1 MRDPR
6 RITARFAREADIRVA
21 PRGAEHADD
30 ARRER
35 AWRARRALDGL
46 ARPLLCLRDGLRSG
60 HLMNQCLASA
70 LAIWAIGCVIPTP
83 LAPDNSGNVPPA
95 IISGDPEF
103 TAVPLVH
110 SENDQLTL
118 KINAVDAN
126 ADQLLEARLFFKT
139 GNSFTQLGR
148 EEMARSAAD
157 PTSHRATFDG
167 IQVCRLGSDPQK
179 LLYIFVADTDFPMN
193 FDPAKRPS
201 DFESHSDFSYWVVV
215 CT

>member
-6 RITARFAREADIRVA
+6 RMTAGFAREADIRVA
-21 PRGAEHADD
+21 QSRPDGGAS
-30 ARRER
+30 
-35 AWRARRALDGL
+35 ARRARASRHGRVLDGL
-46 ARPLLCLRDGLRSG
+46 ARLLLCLRSTRI
-60 HLMNQCLASA
+60 MNQCLASA
-70 LAIWAIGCVIPTP
+70 LAMWAIGCVIPTP

-95 IISGDPEF
+95 IVSGDPEF

-118 KINAVDAN
+118 KVNAVDAN
-126 ADQLLEARLFFKT
+126 ADQQLEARLFFKT

-167 IQVCRLGSDPQK
+167 IQICKLGLGSDPQK
-179 LLYIFVADTDFPMN
+179 LLYIFVADTDFPAN
-193 FDPAKRPS
+193 FDAAKRPS
-201 DFESHSDFSYWVVV
+201 DFEGHYDFNYWVVV